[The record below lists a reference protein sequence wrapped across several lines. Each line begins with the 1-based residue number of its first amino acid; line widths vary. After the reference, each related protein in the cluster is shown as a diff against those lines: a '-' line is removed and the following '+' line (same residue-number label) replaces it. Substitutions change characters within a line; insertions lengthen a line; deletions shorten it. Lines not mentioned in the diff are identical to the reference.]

1 MQIPYLIKQ
10 QKGKWF
16 LISIEVP
23 WRAGERSQLFLLAQW
38 APGPLLAVSRTITAE
53 PQKINWWLL
62 SWDIAPGSS
71 WGSLMHWHAW
81 TILLNQS
88 QLPQSGQAH
97 RIKQTLFPFRITRLN
112 PGPQSHLAES
122 SPTEPPGLCCLPG
135 DPEELSQSLWDS
147 PGQTHTRDCSDSS
160 AELSSFARK
169 PLVLLSSDL
178 QKQP

>member
-71 WGSLMHWHAW
+71 WWSLMHWHAW

-112 PGPQSHLAES
+112 PGPQNHLACAVSQGTPKSCLKVCETVLAKNTPETALTALQS
-122 SPTEPPGLCCLPG
+122 WAPLPG
-135 DPEELSQSLWDS
+135 NLW
-147 PGQTHTRDCSDSS
+147 CSS
-160 AELSSFARK
+160 AQTYRNSPSARQ
-169 PLVLLSSDL
+169 L
-178 QKQP
+178 Q